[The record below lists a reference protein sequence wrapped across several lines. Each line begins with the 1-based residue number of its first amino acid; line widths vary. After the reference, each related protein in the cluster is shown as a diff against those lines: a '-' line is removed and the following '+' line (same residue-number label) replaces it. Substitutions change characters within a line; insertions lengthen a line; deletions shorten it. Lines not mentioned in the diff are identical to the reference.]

1 MQNRVLV
8 LSSDKIP
15 LMPCHPARAREL
27 LRKKKAAVYQKLP
40 FTIILKHRKQG
51 QTQQLRLKIDPGANT
66 TGIAL
71 VGDFKR
77 GKRCLFAALL
87 FHRGLQIKKALEKRR
102 HLRRARRSRKTR
114 YRKARFQNR
123 RRPKGWLPPSLQS
136 RVENTICW
144 TARFRKRA
152 PITHLSLERNRFDTQ
167 ALQNPE
173 IKGVEYQQGEL
184 FGYEVREYLLEKWGR
199 QCVYCKKKNVPL
211 QVEHIV
217 PKSRNGSNRVS
228 NLTIACKECN
238 QQKGSQTAKEF
249 GFPKVEEQGKIP
261 LRSAAYMNA
270 TRYKLYEALEKLG
283 IEIEGSS
290 GGRTKY
296 NRLKQGY
303 KKEDWIDAMCVGE
316 SGEKVFVEKEH
327 EVLDIAATGWG
338 SRQMCNV
345 NKLGFPCSE
354 PKGPSRINGFRSGD
368 IVRALVPKGKK
379 QGSYVGRVT
388 VRSSGY
394 FNIKTN
400 SGRVEG
406 ISSRYCKLLQ
416 TLSGYSYHRRMAVSS
431 PSKS

>member
-1 MQNRVLV
+1 
-8 LSSDKIP
+8 
-15 LMPCHPARAREL
+15 
-27 LRKKKAAVYQKLP
+27 
-40 FTIILKHRKQG
+40 
-51 QTQQLRLKIDPGANT
+51 
-66 TGIAL
+66 
-71 VGDFKR
+71 
-77 GKRCLFAALL
+77 
-87 FHRGLQIKKALEKRR
+87 
-102 HLRRARRSRKTR
+102 
-114 YRKARFQNR
+114 
-123 RRPKGWLPPSLQS
+123 
-136 RVENTICW
+136 
-144 TARFRKRA
+144 
-152 PITHLSLERNRFDTQ
+152 
-167 ALQNPE
+167 
-173 IKGVEYQQGEL
+173 
-184 FGYEVREYLLEKWGR
+184 
-199 QCVYCKKKNVPL
+199 
-211 QVEHIV
+211 
-217 PKSRNGSNRVS
+217 
-228 NLTIACKECN
+228 
-238 QQKGSQTAKEF
+238 
-249 GFPKVEEQGKIP
+249 
-261 LRSAAYMNA
+261 MNA

-431 PSKS
+431 PFKS